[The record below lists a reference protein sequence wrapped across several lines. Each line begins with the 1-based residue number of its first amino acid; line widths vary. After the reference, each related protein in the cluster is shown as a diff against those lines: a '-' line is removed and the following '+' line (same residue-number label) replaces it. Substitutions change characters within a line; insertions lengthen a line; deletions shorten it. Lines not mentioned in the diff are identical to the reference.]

1 MSHNRSRNRR
11 VTLQLLAASL
21 FAVASVTAPVH
32 ADDASCKPVVDALM
46 AQAKA
51 SYHSTITANGK
62 DGGEEIYTTTAI
74 YRGHGGHWTKIPATP
89 QDRVE
94 ANKTVGASASHC
106 RQVRVETVDGQLAT
120 VYTAHLQTQAP
131 ASTAEMQMWIG
142 KASGLP
148 LKVESDVEMSG
159 RKTHVSKHYA
169 YGNVQAPAG
178 VN

>member
-1 MSHNRSRNRR
+1 MFRNRR
-11 VTLQLLAASL
+11 AALQLLAASL
-21 FAVASVTAPVH
+21 VAVSSAMAPVH
-32 ADDASCKPVVDALM
+32 ADDASCKPVIDALM

-51 SYHSTITANGK
+51 SYRSSIKADGR
-62 DGGEEIYTTTAI
+62 DGGEEIYTTAAI

-106 RQVRVETVDGQLAT
+106 RQVRVETVDGQPAT
-120 VYTAHLQTQAP
+120 VYSAHLQTQAP
-131 ASTAEMQMWIG
+131 ASTTEMQMWIG
-142 KASGLP
+142 KTNGLP

-159 RKTHVSKHYA
+159 RKTHVSKQYA